1 MELSLLL
8 MTVFFAAALQA
19 ATGFGFGLIGVS
31 FLLILLQSNSAVQIV
46 IILTLAM
53 SLVHWVKIRKIA
65 PMELVKKIMLGCAL
79 GYPIGIIIFSNFDL
93 TALKVS
99 VALLILA
106 ITVQTILEM
115 IKSHKGHET
124 TPASMGKGSCF
135 GVGTMSGVMA
145 SAMAMPG
152 PVVVAY
158 LTRSV
163 LSKDQIR
170 ATVITCSTLSY
181 IVALGLQASV
191 VGIETQ
197 TLKTAMMLIP
207 ATFIGAFFGDYIS
220 KFINPNLFKKIT
232 LVVLFGSGINILIN
246 I

>member
-8 MTVFFAAALQA
+8 MTVFFAATLQA

-31 FLLILLQSNSAVQIV
+31 FLIVLLQSNSAVQIV

-53 SLVHWVKIRKIA
+53 SLVHWIKIRKIA
-65 PMELVKKIMLGCAL
+65 PMDLVKKIMLGCAL

-93 TALKVS
+93 TALKIS

-106 ITVQTILEM
+106 ITTQNILEM
-115 IKSHKGHET
+115 VKVRKGHEAI
-124 TPASMGKGSCF
+124 PAKMGRGSCF
-135 GVGTMSGVMA
+135 GIGTMSGVMA

-158 LTRSV
+158 LTRSP
-163 LSKDQIR
+163 LTKDQIR
-170 ATVITCSTLSY
+170 ATVITCSTFSY
-181 IVALGLQASV
+181 IVALGLQASF
-191 VGIETQ
+191 VGIENE
-197 TLKTAMMLIP
+197 TLKTSLMLIP
-207 ATFIGAFFGDYIS
+207 ATFIGALFGDYIA
-220 KFINPNLFKKIT
+220 KFINQNLFKKIT
-232 LVVLFGSGINILIN
+232 LVVLFGSGVNILLN

>member
-8 MTVFFAAALQA
+8 MTVFFAATLQA

-31 FLLILLQSNSAVQIV
+31 FLLVLLQSNSAVQIV

-93 TALKVS
+93 TGLKIA
-99 VALLILA
+99 VAILILA
-106 ITVQTILEM
+106 ITAQNILEM
-115 IKSHKGHET
+115 VKVRRGREAV
-124 TPASMGKGSCF
+124 PASMDKGSCF

-152 PVVVAY
+152 PVVIAY
-158 LTRSV
+158 LTRSA
-163 LSKDQIR
+163 LAKDQIR
-170 ATVITCSTLSY
+170 ATVITCSTFSY
-181 IVALGLQASV
+181 IVALGLQASF
-191 VGIETQ
+191 VGIEAT
-197 TLKTAMMLIP
+197 TFKTSMMLIP
-207 ATFIGAFFGDYIS
+207 ATFAGAFFGDYIS
-220 KFINPNLFKKIT
+220 KYINQELFKKIT
-232 LVVLFGSGINILIN
+232 LFVLLGSAVNILIN

>member
-1 MELSLLL
+1 MEFSLLL
-8 MTVFFAAALQA
+8 MTVFFAATLQA

-31 FLLILLQSNSAVQIV
+31 FLLVLLQSNSAVQIV

-53 SLVHWVKIRKIA
+53 SLVHWIKIRKIA
-65 PMELVKKIMLGCAL
+65 PMDLVKKIMLGCAL
-79 GYPIGIIIFSNFDL
+79 GYPIGIVIFSNFDL
-93 TALKVS
+93 TGLKIA

-106 ITVQTILEM
+106 ITVQNILEM
-115 IKSHKGHET
+115 IKARKGHET
-124 TPASMGKGSCF
+124 TPANMGKGPCF

-163 LSKDQIR
+163 LTKDQIR

-181 IVALGLQASV
+181 IVALGLQASF
-191 VGIETQ
+191 VGIGADTY
-197 TLKTAMMLIP
+197 KTSMMLIP
-207 ATFIGAFFGDYIS
+207 ATFAGAFFGDYIA
-220 KFINPNLFKKIT
+220 KFINQDLFKKIT
-232 LVVLFGSGINILIN
+232 LVVLLGSAVNILIN

>member
-8 MTVFFAAALQA
+8 MTVFFAATLQA

-31 FLLILLQSNSAVQIV
+31 ILLVLLQSNSAVQIV

-53 SLVHWVKIRKIA
+53 SLVHWIKIRKIA
-65 PMELVKKIMLGCAL
+65 PMDLVKKIMLGCAL

-93 TALKVS
+93 TALKIS
-99 VALLILA
+99 VALLIIA
-106 ITVQTILEM
+106 ITTQNIIEM
-115 IKSHKGHET
+115 IKSRKGHET
-124 TPASMGKGSCF
+124 IPANMGRGSCF

-163 LSKDQIR
+163 LTKDQIR
-170 ATVITCSTLSY
+170 ATVITCSTFSY
-181 IVALGLQASV
+181 IVALGLQASF
-191 VGIETQ
+191 VGIGADTF
-197 TLKTAMMLIP
+197 KTSMMLIP
-207 ATFIGAFFGDYIS
+207 ATFAGAFFGDYIS
-220 KFINPNLFKKIT
+220 KFINQELFKKIT
-232 LVVLFGSGINILIN
+232 LFVLFGSGVNILLN